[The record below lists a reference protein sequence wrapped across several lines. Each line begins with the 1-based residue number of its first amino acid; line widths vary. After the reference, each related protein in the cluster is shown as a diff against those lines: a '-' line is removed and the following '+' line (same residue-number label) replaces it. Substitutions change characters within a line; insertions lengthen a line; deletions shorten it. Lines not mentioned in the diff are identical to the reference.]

1 MGRLRKRIENL
12 ERRTGAGEFKRELNA
27 FVIDC
32 RMECRDKIDP
42 KKCPSY
48 KRQYAERV
56 SRGASGIEFI
66 LIGCEGCKEKCKY
79 ALPDFSWNQGKLS
92 TI

>member
-12 ERRTGAGEFKRELNA
+12 EKRTGTGEFKREFSA
-27 FVIDC
+27 FVIDG
-32 RMECRDKIDP
+32 RMKCRDKIDP

-48 KRQYAERV
+48 KRQHAERV

-66 LIGCEGCKEKCKY
+66 LIGCEGCKEICKH
-79 ALPDFSWNQGKLS
+79 ALPDFPWNQRPRD
-92 TI
+92 